1 MVKSTFKQ
9 NIQKIIRNNI
19 NIDMKNNDIKN
30 LSEAYELINE
40 ISTDRLRSALRNSKE
55 TGFEY
60 DRNRRSSIS
69 NKAGLKDLRD
79 PSLPI
84 ICVKS
89 YGGDKVC
96 KFKIDKS
103 DHSPL
108 YAKNDYESVTLR
120 VFLISTDGD
129 AYKREI
135 EINRWNGNLYAVG
148 GTNDYTGNIF
158 FADRSDV
165 NKWLQYIKSVVSS
178 LETKEE
184 LKNSI
189 KTAEIVMKNLKP
201 SQFDIRMPRGEKT
214 MEQLKFLR
222 NNGVQESPIEE
233 IPEELPQVEE
243 PELSIPEQPQKKS
256 FFSRFR
262 K

>member
-1 MVKSTFKQ
+1 
-9 NIQKIIRNNI
+9 
-19 NIDMKNNDIKN
+19 MKNNDIKN

-40 ISTDRLRSALRNSKE
+40 ISTDRLRSAIRNSKE
-55 TGFEY
+55 TGFDY
-60 DRNRRSSIS
+60 DINRRSSIL

-84 ICVKS
+84 ICVKA

-96 KFKIDKS
+96 KFKIDNS
-103 DHSPL
+103 DRYPL

-129 AYKREI
+129 AYKKEI
-135 EINRWNGNLYAVG
+135 EISRWNGSLYAIG
-148 GTNDYTGNIF
+148 GTTDYTGNIF

-178 LETKEE
+178 LETREE

-201 SQFDIRMPRGEKT
+201 SQFDIRMPRDEKAVQ
-214 MEQLKFLR
+214 QLKFLR
-222 NNGVQESPIEE
+222 NNGVQESPVEE
-233 IPEELPQVEE
+233 TPEEPPQVEE
-243 PELSIPEQPQKKS
+243 PEPSMPEQPQKKS